1 LNKGVDN
8 MAKGNRSRS
17 KKVVPPQGAII
28 KKEVEPLEGKE
39 LQLIENF
46 VNLAKNY
53 TQILKQKQQYDFAL
67 KTMEETRNKIQKG
80 ELTSIMIP
88 IAPNTSAPLTDKKAM
103 LEYMDEQIR
112 LIKQSVVAINGSATH
127 RRELYIEGGLSL
139 QKWTEK
145 KFNSYKPADI
155 SAFRNTKEEEKVLF
169 EQAFEDLDMEEFKKA
184 KARAIKLNT
193 EKGN

>member
-1 LNKGVDN
+1 

-17 KKVVPPQGAII
+17 KKVVPPEQGAIV
-28 KKEVEPLEGKE
+28 KKEVEPLQVQE

-53 TQILKQKQQYDFAL
+53 TQILKQKQQYDYAL

-88 IAPNTSAPLTDKKAM
+88 IAPNTSAPITDKKAM
-103 LEYMDEQIR
+103 IEYMDEQIR
-112 LIKQSVVAINGSATH
+112 LIKQSVVAINGSAAH
-127 RRELYIEGGLSL
+127 KKELYIEGGLSL
-139 QKWTEK
+139 QKWTNR
-145 KFNSYKPADI
+145 KFSSFKPADI
-155 SAFRNTKEEEKVLF
+155 STFRNTKEEEKVLF
-169 EQAFEDLDMEEFKKA
+169 EQAFEDLNIEEFEKA
-184 KARAIKLNT
+184 KAKAIKLN